1 MGVSREPAI
10 STITTG
16 ISLFKVS
23 ARTILEL
30 GSELISSDI
39 IAFYELIKN
48 GFDAGTKSGV
58 TVHFDIVLSRK
69 HYLHHSRLLAKGGS
83 LSTLKAGIVEG
94 LSGNASEAAK
104 AVFRDSIEAAT
115 SIADLKSRLDRAHA
129 DFNTIRVSDS
139 GSGMSLQ
146 DLQRNFLVIGT
157 SSRKKAVEAALAK
170 GEERSPFLGEKGLGR
185 LSAMRLGE
193 RLRVETARASDKT
206 LNVLEIDWRAF
217 ADLDAM
223 LDQIVIEPVLGEAK
237 PKADWQGTTIIISDL
252 SENWT
257 KERITEM
264 AESDFAKL
272 TDPFEDVATRPK
284 IVIEWND
291 DDHDRIAIPFMRKNI
306 LEAAHAK
313 VSASYEIVKGKPQ
326 LRSTVEALDLGF
338 DHPKEKQ
345 TILLT
350 VDDLQGT
357 VIGTDGEI
365 DDDALVNVGP
375 FSFEA
380 YWYNRRRLGK
390 IDSIG
395 DQKAVRKLLDQWA
408 GILLFR
414 DRFRVFPY
422 GEEKDDWLELDRLA
436 LRRSGYTMNKTQ
448 FIGRV
453 NISRTLN
460 PRLVDQTNREGLR
473 VNPEQKV
480 LLEII
485 RYVVQD
491 QLGGHMAD
499 VEKRYKAQKVDLGD
513 AQQKVSTL
521 EKRARGAISKLRKL
535 APPEGSDAV
544 DELQQTL
551 FEFAEFAAKARE
563 RIAQVEQEHHQ
574 MIEMAGVGLMVE
586 VVAHELARASENALK
601 ALERLKGR
609 DVPKQLQAHF
619 STLKSEMKS
628 ISKRVRVLDPLSVAG
643 RQRAEIFVLDD
654 LVKETF
660 EAHEAQFARRQI
672 KPLLSFGPKPVKIR
686 AVRGMIVQVLENL
699 ISNSVYWLEVKSDR
713 EPSFVPEIKVEV
725 HGSPPTIRFED
736 NGPGIAP
743 DNKEQIFKI
752 FFSLK
757 DTKHRRGLGLFIA
770 RDAAQH
776 HGGTLVLDDQQTSGN
791 GRLNRFIFDLPSG
804 AQQ

>member
-1 MGVSREPAI
+1 V
-10 STITTG
+10 
-16 ISLFKVS
+16 FKVS
-23 ARTILEL
+23 ARTVLEL

-58 TVHFDIVLSRK
+58 EVHFDIVLSRK
-69 HYLHHSRLLAKGGS
+69 QYLNHARLLANGAS
-83 LSTLKAGIVEG
+83 LSSLRPRILED
-94 LSGNASEAAK
+94 LSRNASEAAQVGFRETIM
-104 AVFRDSIEAAT
+104 AVS
-115 SIADLKSRLDRAHA
+115 SIADLKTHLDRAQA
-129 DFNTIRVSDS
+129 QFNTIRITDT
-139 GSGMSLQ
+139 GSGMSLD
-146 DLQRNFLVIGT
+146 DLRRNFLVIGT

-170 GEERSPFLGEKGLGR
+170 GEEKSPFLGEKGLGR

-193 RLRVETARASDKT
+193 RLRVETARANDAK
-206 LNVLEIDWRAF
+206 LNILDIDWRAF
-217 ADLDAM
+217 ADLDA
-223 LDQIVIEPVLGEAK
+223 LLEQISVEPTSEARK
-237 PKADWQGTTIIISDL
+237 PTADWHGTTIIIGDL
-252 SENWT
+252 TENWT
-257 KERITEM
+257 RERVNEM
-264 AESDFAKL
+264 AELDFVKL
-272 TDPFEDVATRPK
+272 TDPFQDVATRPK
-284 IVIEWND
+284 IVIKWNGD
-291 DDHDRIAIPFMRKNI
+291 EHDRIAIPFMRKNI

-313 VSASYEIVKGKPQ
+313 VTARYDIVDGKPQ
-326 LRSTVEALDLGF
+326 LKSTVEALDLGF

-345 TILLT
+345 SILLT

-357 VIGTDGEI
+357 VLGRDGQI
-365 DDDALVNVGP
+365 DDDALESVGP

-395 DQKAVRKLLDQWA
+395 DQRAVRKLLDQWV

-422 GEEKDDWLELDRLA
+422 GEEKDDWLELDRRA
-436 LRRSGYTMNKTQ
+436 LRRSSYTMNKTQ

-473 VNPEQKV
+473 SNPEQKV

-485 RYVVQD
+485 RYAVQD

-499 VEKRYKAQKVDLGD
+499 IEKRYKAQKIDLGD
-513 AQQKVSTL
+513 AQEKVTTL

-535 APPEGSDAV
+535 APPEGTDAV

-563 RIAQVEQEHHQ
+563 RIEQVEQEHHQ
-574 MIEMAGVGLMVE
+574 MVEMAGVGLMVE
-586 VVAHELARASENALK
+586 VVAHELARASENALM
-601 ALERLKGR
+601 ALESLKGR
-609 DVPKQLQAHF
+609 DVPQQLQAHF
-619 STLKSEMKS
+619 NTLKSEMKS

-643 RQRAEIFVLDD
+643 RQRAEIFLLDD
-654 LVKETF
+654 LVRETF
-660 EAHEAQFARRQI
+660 EAHEAQLIRRRI
-672 KPLLSFGPKPVKIR
+672 KPILKFRSQSIKIR
-686 AVRGMIVQVLENL
+686 AVKGMIVQVLENL
-699 ISNSVYWLEVKSDR
+699 ISNSVYWLEVKSER
-713 EPSFVPEIKVEV
+713 EPSFAPEIRVEV
-725 HGSPPTIRFED
+725 HGGPPTILFED
-736 NGPGIAP
+736 NGPGIAQE
-743 DNKEQIFKI
+743 NKDQIFKI

-776 HGGTLVLDDQQTSGN
+776 HGGTLVVDDQETSRN
-791 GRLNRFIFDLPSG
+791 GRLNRFIFELPAG
-804 AQQ
+804 VQQ